1 VGPTLQHAA
10 MAVAS
15 GLARCVACVC
25 GVSFVQERG
34 LLGGP
39 GDFEGTREEGGT
51 HEENPVYG
59 LTSPAAGAAL
69 SAQRYFALYGA
80 TSAELAAVPI
90 AFRKHAA
97 FNPQA
102 IMRTPLTLE
111 DHQASRY
118 VVEPLHLFDCCLIS
132 DGAAVVLVTT
142 PERARDG
149 ARPPVLIGGMQG
161 MRAGRD
167 EFLFGLPG
175 LGIGQPRAFRYT
187 PTEDE
192 LLVYRMAGV
201 TQRDVD
207 ALYTYDAFS
216 PLVWFVLERFG
227 FCDLGEA
234 ATWTQKG
241 RIELGG
247 ELPMNTSGG
256 LLSEAHVSGWNSI
269 VEIVRQLRGE
279 WAYARSRARAS
290 CSGRRHG
297 ATPRSSTD
305 DSLREAAATHHA
317 GQPPILGGDAPS
329 SAPPAALPRMR
340 PLPLS
345 ARFCVPGLPVRAF
358 GVDARER
365 TRAHHHVRH
374 LPQGVVPLVRGR
386 HPLQR
391 DPGRAR
397 GRAAPHR
404 EPRRHGQQG
413 DPHRHGGRGPLRR
426 RDARHHPAALPPRQC
441 HHISAL
447 QPAQHTRL
455 GGGACVAF
463 KHGIPSRRLS
473 SDPAG

>member
-1 VGPTLQHAA
+1 MTDMHDRAAVVGVGTSRFSSRAPESPMRLAVQAFKAALDDAGLTRDDVDGLAINIGWPLGVDYDRFAEVVGLRVRFADQSWTHGRFVGPTLQHAA

-59 LTSPAAGAAL
+59 LTAPAAGAAL
-69 SAQRYFALYGA
+69 SVQRYFALYGA
-80 TSAELAAVPI
+80 TSEELAAVPI
-90 AFRKHAA
+90 AFRKHAGLNA
-97 FNPQA
+97 QA
-102 IMRTPLTLE
+102 IMRTPLTLA

-118 VVEPLHLFDCCLIS
+118 IVEPLHLFDCCLVS

-149 ARPPVLIGGMQG
+149 RKPAVLIGGMQG

-175 LGIGQPRAFRYT
+175 LGIGKQREFRYV
-187 PTEDE
+187 PTDDE

-201 TQRDVD
+201 ARRDVN

-227 FCDLGEA
+227 FCGLGEA
-234 ATWTQKG
+234 AAWTQQG

-279 WAYARSRARAS
+279 
-290 CSGRRHG
+290 CG
-297 ATPRSSTD
+297 
-305 DSLREAAATHHA
+305 
-317 GQPPILGGDAPS
+317 
-329 SAPPAALPRMR
+329 
-340 PLPLS
+340 
-345 ARFCVPGLPVRAF
+345 
-358 GVDARER
+358 ER
-365 TRAHHHVRH
+365 QV
-374 LPQGVVPLVRGR
+374 
-386 HPLQR
+386 
-391 DPGRAR
+391 
-397 GRAAPHR
+397 
-404 EPRRHGQQG
+404 
-413 DPHRHGGRGPLRR
+413 
-426 RDARHHPAALPPRQC
+426 RDARVMQWATAWGDST
-441 HHISAL
+441 IF
-447 QPAQHTRL
+447 HT
-455 GGGACVAF
+455 
-463 KHGIPSRRLS
+463 
-473 SDPAG
+473 